1 MPSRLGIG
9 LIAAFWFATTGY
21 VVYRDV
27 VPRYFANAPPTVLID
42 LVDEAT
48 SVAAVRWA
56 ITRAGQPVGTLTTK
70 TDYSPADDTFR
81 FVNKYSSLR
90 FDAGAANGLPVSL
103 EVSDLITTTRVNRV
117 GALREQTMEGELV
130 VKLGP
135 LELGDATA
143 NVSGVVV
150 NGLLVGR
157 CVVLYPASAPT
168 PALDRELDPVP
179 VPAGQVLNPMM
190 PVHRLRGVQ
199 PGRRWVIR
207 EVNPLNDAIVS
218 LLREMSKGSPLIAR
232 AIPDQEVRELFAEV
246 GNSPEVVTRPG
257 LEPVTCWVIVYRTD
271 EVQARTWVGTADGRV
286 VRQEAVVSG
295 EAWRFD
301 RQD

>member
-1 MPSRLGIG
+1 MPSRLGVT
-9 LIAAFWFATTGY
+9 LIAAFWLATTGY

-27 VPRYFANAPPTVLID
+27 IPRYFADAPPSVLID

-48 SVAAVRWA
+48 TPLAAVRWT
-56 ITRAGQPVGTLTTK
+56 ITRAGQPLGTLVTRTE
-70 TDYSPADDTFR
+70 YVAADDTFR
-81 FVNKYSSLR
+81 FVTSYTNLR
-90 FDAGAANGLPVSL
+90 FDAGAANGQFVTL
-103 EVSDLITTTRVNRV
+103 EVPSLNTTVRVDRK
-117 GALREQTMEGELV
+117 GALREQSMQGKLV

-143 NVSGVVV
+143 DVSGVVV
-150 NGLLVGR
+150 NGQLVGR
-157 CVVLYPASAPT
+157 CAVRSSASAPT
-168 PALDRELDPVP
+168 IDRELDPVP

-190 PVHRLRGVQ
+190 PVHRLQGVH

-218 LLREMSKGSPLIAR
+218 LLRELSKQSPLIAR
-232 AIPDQEVRELFAEV
+232 ALPNQEARELVAEV
-246 GNSPEVVTRPG
+246 ARVPEVVTRTG
-257 LEPVTCWVIVYRTD
+257 IEPVECWVITYRTD
-271 EVQARTWVGTADGRV
+271 EIAARTWVGTADGRV

-301 RQD
+301 RTD